1 MSEVEASEN
10 QNELTDSDSAVQAD
24 EELLEA
30 AGAIDNPNLDVIL
43 GIPIQVSLELGR
55 TKMDL
60 RDLMQLGQGSVVE
73 LNRLVDEPMDVL
85 VNGKLIAHGEVVV
98 IDNKF
103 GIRLTDIV
111 SPEKRVQSFS
121 S

>member
-1 MSEVEASEN
+1 MSTAEQSQEN
-10 QNELTDSDSAVQAD
+10 NVQPNDQDD
-24 EELLEA
+24 ENILEA
-30 AGAIDNPNLDVIL
+30 ASVDNNANLDVIL
-43 GIPIQVSLELGR
+43 NIPVEVSLELGR

-60 RDLMQLGQGSVVE
+60 RDLLQLGQGSVVE
-73 LNRLVDEPMDVL
+73 LERMIDEPLDVL
-85 VNGKLIAHGEVVV
+85 VNGTLVAHGEVVV
-98 IDNKF
+98 VDNKF

>member
-1 MSEVEASEN
+1 MSTAEQSQDNNAQTN
-10 QNELTDSDSAVQAD
+10 DQND
-24 EELLEA
+24 ESILEA
-30 AGAIDNPNLDVIL
+30 ASLDSNANLDVIL
-43 GIPIQVSLELGR
+43 NIPVEVSLELGR

-60 RDLMQLGQGSVVE
+60 RDLLQLGQGSVVE
-73 LNRLVDEPMDVL
+73 LERMIDEPLDVL
-85 VNGKLIAHGEVVV
+85 VNGTLVAHGEVVV
-98 IDNKF
+98 VDNKF